1 MGEMS
6 VLDPSAW
13 EVSTLRLTAFPD
25 PAIEFDH
32 SSWWI
37 DVAREPADTRVI
49 EQKRERHRD
58 EGPVEGGMLV
68 LEVQRGRIDWLFHAP
83 EPDPEMDRIPSMGD
97 LPRVLETFCE
107 LMSRWFE
114 VNECPT
120 VTRLAFG
127 AVLLY
132 PVGDRETGYRQL
144 APYLPS
150 VQLDPAGSSD
160 FSYQI
165 NRSRDSIS
173 GIAGLRINRLSRWSV
188 LRFGRISLLLRP
200 AVTEL
205 RSVPVQDHFACR
217 LELDINTYAD
227 YREALGREQLP
238 RVFQELVALGR
249 EIVANGDIP

>member
-1 MGEMS
+1 MSEIS

-13 EVSTLRLTAFPD
+13 EVNTLRLTAFPD
-25 PAIEFDH
+25 PVFEFDH
-32 SSWWI
+32 SSWWT

-49 EQKRERHRD
+49 EPKKAKHRD
-58 EGPVEGGMLV
+58 EGPVEDGKLV

-83 EPDPEMDRIPSMGD
+83 EPDPEMDRIPSMGE
-97 LPRVLETFCE
+97 LPQVLETFCE

-127 AVLLY
+127 TVLLY
-132 PVGDRETGYRQL
+132 PVDDRETGYRQL

-150 VQLDPAGSSD
+150 VRLDPAGSSD

-188 LRFGRISLLLRP
+188 SRFGRISLLLRP
-200 AVTEL
+200 TVAEL

-217 LELDINTYAD
+217 LELDINTCVD
-227 YREALGREQLP
+227 YYKALGQEQLP
-238 RVFQELVALGR
+238 RVFQELVDLGR